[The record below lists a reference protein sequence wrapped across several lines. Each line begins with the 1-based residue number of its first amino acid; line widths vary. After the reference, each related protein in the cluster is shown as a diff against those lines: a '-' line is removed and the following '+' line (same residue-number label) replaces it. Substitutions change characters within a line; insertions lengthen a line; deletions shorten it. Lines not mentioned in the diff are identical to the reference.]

1 MRSTVGY
8 LYFYLI
14 ALFFLSI
21 GNQSMVNEN
30 RDINQNQGLRG
41 TRGTLNHDRTVHE
54 TRPIFSIS
62 QVPGRTVDWS

>member
-1 MRSTVGY
+1 MKVS
-8 LYFYLI
+8 LYDQFGSQSKDLT
-14 ALFFLSI
+14 